1 MPRAPI
7 SRLAQAIIIAVLLPL
22 GVAPAAAN
30 VIPLYDG
37 SLNSLP
43 TAQGWLSYQP
53 ALGSPVQQI
62 VSGEGL
68 RLNTGVNGSPPPLLG
83 AVGYT
88 SHDSVP
94 PLSTH
99 LFNAAWPVL
108 DTGLGVT
115 LSFVLRIYDEDHE
128 NTDRAGFSV
137 ILLGADHL
145 GIELG
150 FWEDSIWA
158 QSGPDFTRDESA
170 VFNTVTR
177 AVLYG
182 LTILGDAY
190 RLSADGVEILRG
202 PTRDYSPATPTPDP
216 YGVPNFV
223 FLGDNTGSAAADFF
237 LGDITLTIPEP
248 PVPALLVAAL
258 LLAPRAGWRRAPRI
272 DPASAPIPGN

>member
-1 MPRAPI
+1 MPRFLRATI
-7 SRLAQAIIIAVLLPL
+7 LAGLLLPFGL
-22 GVAPAAAN
+22 APAAAT

-68 RLNTGVNGSPPPLLG
+68 RLNTGVNGATPPLLG

-115 LSFVLRIYDEDHE
+115 LSFVLRVYDEDHAS
-128 NTDRAGFSV
+128 TDRAGFSV

-158 QSGPDFTRDESA
+158 QSGPAFTRAESA
-170 VFNTVTR
+170 AFITSTR
-177 AVLYG
+177 SVLYALTIRGLDYWLTADGAAVL
-182 LTILGDAY
+182 
-190 RLSADGVEILRG
+190 SAK
-202 PTRDYSPATPTPDP
+202 TRDYSPANLGLKPDP
-216 YGVPNFV
+216 YGVPSFV

-248 PVPALLVAAL
+248 PVPALLAAAL
-258 LLAPRAGWRRAPRI
+258 LLARRAGRRRAPRI